1 MLGLRVLRASRTLG
15 HGGLST
21 ISSASFLGISFS
33 KQTVSN
39 HPELSRVRDI
49 VISAAQAVGLGPSL
63 VQDVSVKDDGSVVTE
78 TDHLL
83 QEHIFSELRDNWPDV
98 PVMGEEM
105 EHARQ
110 ASIVRNGQ
118 SRFWTLDPLDGTTN
132 FTMGFPFYGISL
144 ALVTAGEVE
153 LGVVY
158 DPVRDECFHAVSGG
172 GAFLN
177 GYPLQTVNAGIELHT
192 CVANVDLKRL
202 VGQLAERLVRYPPYR
217 SQRNLGACVLE
228 WCWMAAGRIQL
239 YLHGGQQMWD
249 YAAGSLIL
257 REAGGMFSTFKGA
270 PLDCQL
276 FTKRSVIAAIN
287 QELYQQWFH
296 WVADNDK

>member
-1 MLGLRVLRASRTLG
+1 
-15 HGGLST
+15 
-21 ISSASFLGISFS
+21 
-33 KQTVSN
+33 
-39 HPELSRVRDI
+39 
-49 VISAAQAVGLGPSL
+49 
-63 VQDVSVKDDGSVVTE
+63 
-78 TDHLL
+78 
-83 QEHIFSELRDNWPDV
+83 
-98 PVMGEEM
+98 MGEEM

-110 ASIVRNGQ
+110 ASIVKNGQ
-118 SRFWTLDPLDGTTN
+118 ARFWTLDPLDGTTN
-132 FTMGFPFYGISL
+132 FAMGFPFYGVSL
-144 ALVTAGEVE
+144 ALVTDGEVE

-177 GYPLQTVNAGIELHT
+177 GQLLQTVTTGIELDA

-257 REAGGMFSTFKGA
+257 QEAGGVFSTVKGL

-276 FTKRSVIAAIN
+276 FTKRSVVAAIN
-287 QELYQQWFH
+287 QDLYQQWFH
-296 WVADNDK
+296 WISENDKRGVSVSA